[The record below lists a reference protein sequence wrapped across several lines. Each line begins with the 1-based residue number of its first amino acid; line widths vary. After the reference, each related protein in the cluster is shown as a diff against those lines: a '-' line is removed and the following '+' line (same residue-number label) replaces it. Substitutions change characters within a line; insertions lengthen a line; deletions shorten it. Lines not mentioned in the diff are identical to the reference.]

1 MDIPEFIPGLKL
13 SELFY
18 TEQVAPIM
26 RDRFAVV
33 QHSAALIGPG
43 SEVLGFD
50 DETSTDHHWGPRL
63 QLFLSVENLA
73 NYGQQIDVTLRQE
86 LPDRC
91 LGYPT
96 SFTSPDPDDNGT
108 QLLDWDHQG
117 EINHMVEITTI
128 ERFFTRHLGVEVG
141 KELSVSD
148 WLSFPQQILL
158 SLTAGAVFH
167 DEVGLQDARAKLAY
181 YPHDVWLY
189 LMASVWHRIG
199 NEEHLA
205 GRTGQ
210 SDQTLGNSLLLH
222 RLVRDAMYLAF
233 MLEKKYAPYPKWF
246 ERAFRD
252 LQCSSKLTPHL
263 LTVIGDG
270 SWSDECTTTWVCRSQ
285 SLPRLLISTGVRSRS
300 YRGRLPPN
308 ASSQLSPIRRY
319 GKSPT
324 ARSQAASTRS
334 PTAPKFSR
342 TRDCA
347 ADFFR
352 RASSGSPWHAG
363 SDPKTD

>member
-270 SWSDECTTTWVCRSQ
+270 SWSDRQISLCKAFEILARMHNDLGLSEPIPAETSDFHGRSIPVIQGETAAKRIVTAITDPEVREVADCTLAGGIDQISDSTEV
-285 SLPRLLISTGVRSRS
+285 LEDPRLRR
-300 YRGRLPPN
+300 RF
-308 ASSQLSPIRRY
+308 LS
-319 GKSPT
+319 
-324 ARSQAASTRS
+324 
-334 PTAPKFSR
+334 
-342 TRDCA
+342 
-347 ADFFR
+347 
-352 RASSGSPWHAG
+352 
-363 SDPKTD
+363 